1 MKRPK
6 HKLQELS
13 IFTGKRS
20 DWPIWK
26 EEVAD
31 KLNTDGTAIGN
42 LKEQFA
48 YVKGAVKGA
57 AARTILA
64 FMQAAKVN
72 KKDTPENLLTYME
85 NVYGDTNAEE

>member
-1 MKRPK
+1 
-6 HKLQELS
+6 
-13 IFTGKRS
+13 
-20 DWPIWK
+20 
-26 EEVAD
+26 
-31 KLNTDGTAIGN
+31 
-42 LKEQFA
+42 
-48 YVKGAVKGA
+48 VKGA